1 MDVGKWIVVHRLME
15 VDRVEDPDL
24 VAIFHQGVG
33 GFVDD
38 TPFWE
43 DLSRI

>member
-1 MDVGKWIVVHRLME
+1 ME

-43 DLSRI
+43 DLSRT